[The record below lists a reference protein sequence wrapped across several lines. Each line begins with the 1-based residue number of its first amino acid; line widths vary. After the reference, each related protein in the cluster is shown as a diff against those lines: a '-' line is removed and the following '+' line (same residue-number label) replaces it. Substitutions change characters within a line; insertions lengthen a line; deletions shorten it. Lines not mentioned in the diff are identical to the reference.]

1 MLFFEN
7 PLKNALLFKR
17 FLYIQIRLDEDLFHQ
32 KIIFTFLKQLLSQF
46 LYLAILTVLI
56 CDQNNVLHLILQV
69 SYDRPLPFRAYFS
82 IDKWK
87 SVQYKFFSYSN
98 LNSMSCP
105 IKANSNT
112 IELTVRTSCCWVL
125 DLLCVTLLI
134 LSHQVVYP
142 INGL

>member
-17 FLYIQIRLDEDLFHQ
+17 FLYIQIRLDKDLLYQ
-32 KIIFTFLKQLLSQF
+32 KIIFTLLKQLFSQF

-112 IELTVRTSCCWVL
+112 IELTVRTSCCCVL
-125 DLLCVTLLI
+125 YLLCVTLLI

>member
-17 FLYIQIRLDEDLFHQ
+17 FLYIQIRLDKDLLYQ
-32 KIIFTFLKQLLSQF
+32 KIIFTLLKQLFSQF